1 MSIIKGKGAPSS
13 KTKGFIGDTYINEL
27 TGKEYKCVNACT
39 IKVHSGE
46 SSTYTWAPIDSVD
59 AEPVEEI
66 KVEEP
71 AEEVV
76 EEKVEEPVAEVK
88 EEVVVEEVKEEV
100 KEKKSKRTNYNAMS
114 K

>member
-27 TGKEYKCVNACT
+27 TGKEYQCVNACT
-39 IKVHSGE
+39 IRIHSGE
-46 SSTYTWAPIDSVD
+46 SSTYTWAPVDSAD
-59 AEPVEEI
+59 AEPVEEV

-88 EEVVVEEVKEEV
+88 EEVVDEV

>member
-46 SSTYTWAPIDSVD
+46 TSSYTWVPVDSVD

-66 KVEEP
+66 KAPEVS
-71 AEEVV
+71 EEVV
-76 EEKVEEPVAEVK
+76 EEKVEEPVDEVK
-88 EEVVVEEVKEEV
+88 EEEVVEEV